1 MCGIAGFQI
10 FKNNLDIDCTKKI
23 KEITEVINHRG
34 PDSEGFWS
42 CDKEQIYF
50 GHKRLS
56 IIDLSIKGKQPM
68 ISNNGRFIITYNGE
82 IYNYKN
88 LKKLLENKYGVKFKN
103 KTDTQVILELIS
115 IFGLY
120 EALQMMEGM
129 FAFVLFDKQSK
140 VVSLVR
146 DRFGEKPL
154 FYYIDN
160 KYVVFSSELKSIK
173 KFFNNTNLN
182 ISKIGIQNYKYLGY
196 IPAPYSI
203 YEKTYKILPSQIVN
217 IKNGR
222 IVDKLIYWNHS
233 NNSNNIKTQFN
244 LDSIESSI
252 EASVKKMM
260 VADVDVG
267 CFLSGGIDS
276 SLIAAMMQKNSPKKI
291 NTFTV
296 GFYEQNYDES
306 IYAKKISN
314 YLNTNHFEI
323 KVSINDMILNIRK
336 IIENFDE
343 PFADSS
349 AVPTELISSLA
360 SQKTKVILS
369 GDGGDE
375 IFLGYNRYI
384 YAKKLSFFKNISPV
398 YVRAILQ
405 KIINILP
412 LGFLDI
418 LSTPFQKAFG
428 IQGFSHKLIKL
439 SNILTYENNEQFYKK
454 LNIIDNNFLNEF
466 LKAKENFFSKY
477 NDTNLLES
485 VQKND
490 IDNYLCNDILTKVD
504 RSSMLNS
511 LEVRSPFLD
520 HLLVEKMMKIPSKL
534 KIKNNKLKIILKDIL
549 EKYVPKA
556 YYDRPKMG
564 FAIPLESWFDKEK
577 MLNLSDELIY
587 DTEWSQLFYDDKK
600 VKKNWENY
608 KNFKSFPA
616 IKIWSYLVSAIWI
629 NKNI

>member
-10 FKNNLDIDCTKKI
+10 LKNILDIDCTKKI

-42 CDKEQIYF
+42 CDNEKIYF

-68 ISNNGRFIITYNGE
+68 VSNNGRFIITYNGE
-82 IYNYKN
+82 IYNYKK
-88 LKKLLENKYGVKFKN
+88 LKKFLESSYGVKFKN

-115 IFGLY
+115 IFGIY

-129 FAFVLFDKQSK
+129 FAFVLYDKQTK
-140 VVSLVR
+140 IVSLAR

-154 FYYIDN
+154 FYYLDN
-160 KYVVFSSELKSIK
+160 KYLIFSSELKSIK
-173 KFFNNTNLN
+173 KFFDKKKLN

-196 IPAPYSI
+196 IPAPYSV

-233 NNSNNIKTQFN
+233 NNSNNIRTQFN

-276 SLIAAMMQKNSPKKI
+276 SLVAAMMQKNSTKKI

-306 IYAKKISN
+306 MHAKKISN
-314 YLNTNHFEI
+314 YLNTNHIEI
-323 KVSINDMILNIRK
+323 KVSLNDMILNIQK

-349 AVPTELISSLA
+349 AIPTELISSFA
-360 SQKTKVILS
+360 SKRTKVILS

-375 IFLGYNRYI
+375 IFLGYNRYVF
-384 YAKKLSFFKNISPV
+384 AKKIAFLKNITPKYFRV
-398 YVRAILQ
+398 FLQ

-412 LGFLDI
+412 LRFLDI
-418 LSTPFQKAFG
+418 LSTPFQKNFG
-428 IQGFSHKLIKL
+428 IQGFSHKLVKL
-439 SNILTYENNEQFYKK
+439 SNILTYANNEQFYKK

-466 LKAKENFFSKY
+466 LKAEESFFSKY
-477 NDTNLLES
+477 NDLNLLES

-520 HLLVEKMMKIPSKL
+520 HILVEKMMKISSSF

-549 EKYVPKA
+549 EKYIPKT
-556 YYDRPKMG
+556 YYNRPKMG
-564 FAIPLESWFDKEK
+564 FAIPLENWFDKKE

-587 DTEWSQLFYDDKK
+587 NTEWNELFYDDKIIK
-600 VKKNWENY
+600 SNWENY
-608 KNFKSFPA
+608 KKYKSFPA

-629 NKNI
+629 NKNC

>member
-10 FKNNLDIDCTKKI
+10 FKNILDVDCTKKI
-23 KEITEVINHRG
+23 KEITGVINHRG

-42 CDKEQIYF
+42 CDKEKIYF

-82 IYNYKN
+82 IYNYKK
-88 LKKLLENKYGVKFKN
+88 LKKFLESSYGVKFKN

-115 IFGLY
+115 IFGIY

-129 FAFVLFDKQSK
+129 FAFVLYDKQTK
-140 VVSLVR
+140 IVSLVR

-154 FYYIDN
+154 FYYLDN
-160 KYVVFSSELKSIK
+160 KYLIFSSELKSIK
-173 KFFNNTNLN
+173 KFFDNKKLN

-196 IPAPYSI
+196 IPAPYSV
-203 YEKTYKILPSQIVN
+203 YEKTHKILPSQILS
-217 IKNGR
+217 IKNGQ
-222 IVDKLIYWNHS
+222 IIDKSIYWNHS
-233 NNSNNIKTQFN
+233 NNSNNTRTQFS
-244 LDSIESSI
+244 LASIESSI

-276 SLIAAMMQKNSPKKI
+276 SLVAAMMQKNSTKKI

-296 GFYEQNYDES
+296 GFFEQNYDES
-306 IYAKKISN
+306 MHAKKISN
-314 YLNTNHFEI
+314 YLNTNHIEI
-323 KVSINDMILNIRK
+323 KVSLNDMILNIQK

-349 AVPTELISSLA
+349 AVPTELISSFA
-360 SQKTKVILS
+360 SKRTKVILS

-384 YAKKLSFFKNISPV
+384 FAKKLAFLKHITPKYLRVF
-398 YVRAILQ
+398 LQ
-405 KIINILP
+405 TIINILP

-418 LSTPFQKAFG
+418 LSTPFQKTFG
-428 IQGFSHKLIKL
+428 IQGLSHKLIKL

-466 LKAKENFFSKY
+466 LKAEESFFSKY
-477 NDTNLLES
+477 NDLNLLES

-520 HLLVEKMMKIPSKL
+520 HVLVEKMMKISSRF
-534 KIKNNKLKIILKDIL
+534 KIKNNKLKIILKDNL
-549 EKYVPKA
+549 EKYIPKA

-564 FAIPLESWFDKEK
+564 FAIPLESWFDKKE

-587 DTEWSQLFYDDKK
+587 NTEWNKLFYDDKIIK
-600 VKKNWENY
+600 SNWENY
-608 KNFKSFPA
+608 KKFKSFPA

-629 NKNI
+629 NKNC

>member
-1 MCGIAGFQI
+1 MY
-10 FKNNLDIDCTKKI
+10 KKI

-42 CDKEQIYF
+42 CGKEQIYF

-88 LKKLLENKYGVKFKN
+88 LKKLLEIKYGVKFKN

-160 KYVVFSSELKSIK
+160 KYVIFSSELKSIK

-276 SLIAAMMQKNSPKKI
+276 SLIAAMMQKNSPKK
-291 NTFTV
+291 
-296 GFYEQNYDES
+296 
-306 IYAKKISN
+306 
-314 YLNTNHFEI
+314 
-323 KVSINDMILNIRK
+323 
-336 IIENFDE
+336 
-343 PFADSS
+343 
-349 AVPTELISSLA
+349 
-360 SQKTKVILS
+360 
-369 GDGGDE
+369 
-375 IFLGYNRYI
+375 
-384 YAKKLSFFKNISPV
+384 
-398 YVRAILQ
+398 
-405 KIINILP
+405 
-412 LGFLDI
+412 
-418 LSTPFQKAFG
+418 
-428 IQGFSHKLIKL
+428 
-439 SNILTYENNEQFYKK
+439 
-454 LNIIDNNFLNEF
+454 
-466 LKAKENFFSKY
+466 
-477 NDTNLLES
+477 
-485 VQKND
+485 
-490 IDNYLCNDILTKVD
+490 
-504 RSSMLNS
+504 
-511 LEVRSPFLD
+511 
-520 HLLVEKMMKIPSKL
+520 
-534 KIKNNKLKIILKDIL
+534 
-549 EKYVPKA
+549 
-556 YYDRPKMG
+556 
-564 FAIPLESWFDKEK
+564 
-577 MLNLSDELIY
+577 
-587 DTEWSQLFYDDKK
+587 
-600 VKKNWENY
+600 
-608 KNFKSFPA
+608 
-616 IKIWSYLVSAIWI
+616 
-629 NKNI
+629 